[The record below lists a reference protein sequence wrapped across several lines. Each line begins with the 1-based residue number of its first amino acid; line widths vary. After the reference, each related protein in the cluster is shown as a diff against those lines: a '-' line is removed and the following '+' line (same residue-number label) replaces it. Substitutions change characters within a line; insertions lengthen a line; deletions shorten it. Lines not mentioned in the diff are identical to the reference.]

1 MHPSVEMNQQERRLP
16 LLQAKHLRKTFIR
29 QSSSFEHR
37 WSNWTVSGEGNLESK
52 SNKTVVEAVNDVSI
66 TVNFQEIVGLVGES
80 GSGKTTLA
88 RLLLRLIP
96 LDRDQK
102 VLRPEIWF
110 DGEEITHLPRRQMR
124 ERRTKIRMM
133 FQHPESVLNPFLRIR
148 ELLTE
153 SIEIHDDTL
162 DKGQKVSLESLLRS
176 VNLPN
181 VLEQYAGDLSG
192 GQLRRVSILRTLI
205 GNPKLIVADEP
216 VASLD
221 FSVQTQ
227 IIELIRQISEQR
239 EIAFLLISHN
249 LPMILSLSDRM
260 MVMYKGSIVE
270 TGQKREMQASVY
282 HPYTIGL
289 WQSAN
294 YDLHRQSKVPLSW
307 KRPAEG
313 SCVYLPNC
321 RLYELL
327 KSSDQEQCEHEVP
340 VLQQISTNR
349 HVACHHYQQAVE
361 IN

>member
-1 MHPSVEMNQQERRLP
+1 
-16 LLQAKHLRKTFIR
+16 
-29 QSSSFEHR
+29 
-37 WSNWTVSGEGNLESK
+37 
-52 SNKTVVEAVNDVSI
+52 VSI
-66 TVNFQEIVGLVGES
+66 TVNSKEIVGLVGES

-88 RLLLRLIP
+88 RLLLRLLP

-102 VLRPEIWF
+102 VPRPEIWF

-124 ERRTKIRMM
+124 ERRTKLRLM

-148 ELLTE
+148 ELLIE
-153 SIEIHDDTL
+153 SIEIHDGSSE
-162 DKGQKVSLESLLRS
+162 KEQKILLESLLRS
-176 VNLPN
+176 VNLSN

-192 GQLRRVSILRTLI
+192 GQQRRVSILRTLI

-221 FSVQTQ
+221 FSVQAQ

-239 EIAFLLISHN
+239 GIAFLLISHN

-260 MVMYKGSIVE
+260 MVMYRGNIVE
-270 TGQKREMQASVY
+270 TGQKSDMQVSVC
-282 HPYTIGL
+282 HPYTVDL

-294 YDLHRQSKVPLSW
+294 YDLHRQSKSPLFG

-313 SCVYLPNC
+313 SCAYLPNC

-327 KSSDQEQCEHEVP
+327 TSSDQEQCEHEVP
-340 VLQQISTNR
+340 ELRQISTNR
-349 HVACHHYQQAVE
+349 RVACHHYQQSVK